1 MAEVEIDTRELDDFI
16 KELDDL
22 QKLFPKQARQLIM
35 RIGSKA
41 RTIVLKKAKSLVNK
55 KTGNYYKF
63 IKRGKPWEDKRT
75 DEYKIR
81 VYTRAPHG
89 HLIELGHRIVGKDG
103 SEHGFKEGYFVFDK
117 AAKDI
122 DKQWHDIAT
131 KEFDKIM
138 DKL

>member
-1 MAEVEIDTRELDDFI
+1 MAEVEIDLRELDAFI
-16 KELDDL
+16 KELDNL

-35 RIGSKA
+35 KIGSKA
-41 RTIVLKKAKSLVNK
+41 RTIVVKKAKQFVK
-55 KTGNYYKF
+55 KKSGNYLKS
-63 IKRGKPWEDKRT
+63 IKRGKPWEDKGT
-75 DEYKIR
+75 GEYKIR

-89 HLIELGHRIVGKDG
+89 HLIEKGHRIVSKDG
-103 SEHGFKEGYFVFDK
+103 KEHGFKEGYFVFDK

-122 DKQWHDIAT
+122 DKQWDEIVR